1 MLLIVH
7 YKEKKI
13 IQTTANKCKETCSYC
28 LNDNDC
34 YSDLEPAFLRHLK
47 TKTF

>member
-1 MLLIVH
+1 MFLIVH

-28 LNDNDC
+28 LNGNDC
-34 YSDLEPAFLRHLK
+34 YSDLEPAFLSHLK